1 MGTGISFSDG
11 QVPAEALEALKQRE
25 LARRI
30 ALQAARA
37 RGERPAVMRSSPAQA
52 AEGAAR
58 SPAAGTDGGA
68 PARVTTAALLVPEGF
83 AGQESWNR
91 ALTFARRVLPAP
103 APGSPGVGEMPAH
116 RLASEVLE
124 AAARLEPFEAVA
136 LLVEAADHGL
146 PVTDPVATAR
156 ARALL
161 KDDPLPLPGEPETS
175 WQVYQDERRLQ
186 EFQLPAGRQKPL
198 LSVLPIPV
206 LDDFIDEE
214 WITAA
219 PEPDGSPRTAYLR
232 ARLVPEA
239 LSDAELSLLSWRLER
254 QRREAGPGS
263 EPGPDWPDSWGLLL
277 RLQQGDAQAVDEDW
291 PVLPRAVRGLLN
303 ELRTVRESGRVSRH
317 LAEDQALWPLLER
330 LAPEARSESKEFYGW
345 LAVRRLLRA
354 LRHLHRAEIR
364 GDQELAEVQR
374 QAAWDLTGHLAFAS
388 QAVRWEAQNARAYL
402 SAGSDPAGAARCLAH
417 DSESHPPRQ
426 HELGDTA
433 VSRLLGNRSFLERH
447 RSSGR
452 DRLVNPYLVLGVED
466 GSAEW
471 KPAWRALRRELDES
485 GCVRINHAKDAI
497 ESAQRE
503 DRDAER
509 LVIPLAPHRWTAPTA
524 VSHRLCLPAEP
535 VERATE
541 PPSESDREWAR
552 AAAAREIITLATSR
566 LPQAAEHPVAP
577 CDPESSAL

>member
-1 MGTGISFSDG
+1 MGTGLSHGPDPS
-11 QVPAEALEALKQRE
+11 EALEALKQHE

-37 RGERPAVMRSSPAQA
+37 RGERPAVLRSSPTRAE
-52 AEGAAR
+52 EGATQ
-58 SPAAGTDGGA
+58 SPAAEADGGA
-68 PARVTTAALLVPEGF
+68 PVQVPTAAMPVPEGF
-83 AGQESWNR
+83 AGQEAWDR
-91 ALTFARRVLPAP
+91 ALTLARRVLPAP
-103 APGSPGVGEMPAH
+103 APGSPELREMPAL
-116 RLASEVLE
+116 RLAAVVLE

-136 LLVEAADHGL
+136 LLVEAADDGL
-146 PVTDPVATAR
+146 PVADPVATAR

-161 KDDPLPLPGEPETS
+161 KDDPLPLPGEPDTS
-175 WQVYQDERRLQ
+175 WQVYQDERRVQ
-186 EFQLPAGRQKPL
+186 EFQLPAGRQRPL

-214 WITAA
+214 WITTA

-239 LSDAELSLLSWRLER
+239 LSDGELSLLNWRLER
-254 QRREAGPGS
+254 ERREAGPS
-263 EPGPDWPDSWGLLL
+263 SVPGPDWPDSWCLLL
-277 RLQQGDAQAVDEDW
+277 RLQQGDAQAVEEDW
-291 PVLPRAVRGLLN
+291 PVLPRTVRGLLN
-303 ELRTVRESGRVSRH
+303 ELRTVRETGRVSRH
-317 LAEDQALWPLLER
+317 LAADQALWPLLER

-364 GDQELAEVQR
+364 GDQELAEAQR
-374 QAAWDLTGHLAFAS
+374 QAAWELTGHLSFAS

-402 SAGSDPAGAARCLAH
+402 SAGEDPAEAARCLAH
-417 DSESHPPRQ
+417 DAESHPPRPQ
-426 HELGDTA
+426 ELGDTA
-433 VSRLLGNRSFLERH
+433 ISRLLGNRSFLERH
-447 RSSGR
+447 RPSDR
-452 DRLVNPYLVLGVED
+452 DRLMNPYLVLGVED

-471 KPAWRALRRELDES
+471 KRSWRVLRRELSES
-485 GCVRINHAKDAI
+485 GCVRINQAKDAI

-509 LVIPLAPHRWTAPTA
+509 LVIPLAPHRWAAPTA
-524 VSHRLCLPAEP
+524 VSHRLGLPAEP

-541 PPSESDREWAR
+541 PPSETDREWAR
-552 AAAAREIITLATSR
+552 AAAAREIITLATTR
-566 LPQAAEHPVAP
+566 LPRAAEHPVAP